1 MTTDT
6 GRAFGWDDEI
16 QNDESFSVIP
26 EGEYDFRVIK
36 FERKRYEGGAKIP
49 ACNKAAL
56 FLELSTADG
65 VIGKVN
71 TDLIMHSSIE
81 WKISAFFRSIGQKK
95 HGEKLSMD
103 WSKVPGAEGRCKISM
118 RKFKKKDGTEAESN
132 EVNFLDP
139 AADVPVTDK
148 GW

>member
-36 FERKRYEGGAKIP
+36 YERKRYEGGAKIP
-49 ACNKAAL
+49 ACNKATL
-56 FLELSTADG
+56 HLELSTADG
-65 VIGKVN
+65 IFGKVN
-71 TDLIMHSSIE
+71 TDLILHSSIE
-81 WKISAFFRSIGQKK
+81 WKISAFFRSIGLKK
-95 HGEKLSMD
+95 HGEKLAMD
-103 WSKVPGAEGRCKISM
+103 WPKVPGAYGKCKISM
-118 RKFKKKDGTEAESN
+118 KKYKKKDGTEAESN

-139 AADVPVTDK
+139 AADVPATDK